1 MADLL
6 NTLRVLGWRRA
17 WRLWRGYRLGWM
29 QTIAPFYTTRT
40 LQTLLNVGFFDELQR
55 HGTID
60 VVCFADAHGLD
71 GQILQ
76 SLVDSLYALRIL
88 DKRGTA
94 YILDDKGR
102 VLVEVA
108 RGWFDGVYGYEGIYH
123 SLELLLRKELVYGRD
138 IYRRPDFVAKGSG
151 EIENWIYFP
160 LAIDLLTRGN
170 RRRVLDLG
178 CGDGTF
184 LRHLCAANPSIRGFG
199 IDISPAAIA
208 DGEELVRKAGLQ
220 ERIQLAVV
228 DINALGSTPAE
239 LQDIDAATVFFVL
252 HEILYQGKDA
262 LLQLLRSYRTLFPG
276 VPLTV
281 FEVDRAT
288 PDAMRRRPGMSVQY
302 TLQHDLSHQKLIS
315 RSAWHALFHEAGF
328 TAIEERNLSFA
339 RTVIFTVMGE

>member
-1 MADLL
+1 MTELV
-6 NTLRVLGWRRA
+6 NTLRVLGWRRL
-17 WRLWRGYRLGWM
+17 WRLFRGYRLAWM

-40 LQTLLNVGFFDELQR
+40 IQTLLNVGFFDELQR
-55 HGTID
+55 QGSID
-60 VVCFADAHGLD
+60 VSRFADAQALD

-94 YILDDKGR
+94 YVLDEKGR
-102 VLVEVA
+102 VLIEVA
-108 RGWFDGVYGYEGIYH
+108 RGWFDGVYGYEGMYH
-123 SLELLLRKELVYGRD
+123 SLEPLLRKEIVYGKD

-151 EIENWIYFP
+151 EIENWLYFP
-160 LAIDLLTRGN
+160 LAIDLLTRAN

-178 CGDGTF
+178 CGDATF

-199 IDISPAAIA
+199 IDISQAAIA
-208 DGEELVRKAGLQ
+208 DGQELVRHAGLQ

-228 DINALGSTPAE
+228 DINTLERTPAE

-262 LLQLLRSYRTLFPG
+262 LLRLLRSYRAIFPR

-288 PDAMRRRPGMSVQY
+288 PEQMRRRPGMAIHYVM
-302 TLQHDLSHQKLIS
+302 QHDLSHQKLVS
-315 RSAWHALFHEAGF
+315 RATWRSLFQEAGF

-339 RTVIFTVMGE
+339 RTVIFTVR

>member
-1 MADLL
+1 MAELL

-17 WRLWRGYRLGWM
+17 WRLWRGYRLGWI
-29 QTIAPFYTTRT
+29 QTIAPFYTTRV

-55 HGTID
+55 NKSIN
-60 VVCFADAHGLD
+60 VARFADARGLD
-71 GQILQ
+71 GYILQ

-88 DKRGTA
+88 DQRGGD
-94 YILDDKGR
+94 YVLDDKGR
-102 VLVEVA
+102 VLIEVA

-123 SLELLLRKELVYGRD
+123 SLEPLLRKELIYGRD

-160 LAIDLLTRGN
+160 LAIDLLTRSN

-184 LRHLCAANPSIRGFG
+184 LRHLCAANSTIRGFG
-199 IDISPAAIA
+199 IDISPAAIS
-208 DGEELVRKAGLQ
+208 DGEKLVREAGLQ
-220 ERIQLAVV
+220 DRIQLAVV
-228 DINALGSTPAE
+228 DINALEDTPPE
-239 LQDIDAATVFFVL
+239 LQDIDSATVFFVL
-252 HEILYQGKDA
+252 HEILYRGKDA

-276 VPLTV
+276 VPLTI

-288 PDAMRRRPGMSVQY
+288 PDARRRRPGMLIQY
-302 TLQHDLSHQKLIS
+302 ILQHDLSHQKLVS
-315 RSAWHALFHEAGF
+315 SSEWLSLFKEAGF

-339 RTVIFTVMGE
+339 RTVIFTVQ